1 MQKDVE
7 AILPTYGMKRLIY
20 ELLPLW
26 HFEETGKSAIVFVL
40 EPLTV
45 RTTNEEVERSI
56 FLYLYL

>member
-1 MQKDVE
+1 MQQDIE
-7 AILPTYGMKRLIY
+7 AILSTYGKRLIY

-26 HFEETGKSAIVFVL
+26 HFEETGKCAIVLVL

-45 RTTNEEVERSI
+45 RTTNAEVERSI